1 MSAALAYYLIAITVF
16 FACNALMVMGLNMQ
30 FGLAGVINLAYYVLV
45 AAGGY
50 LVALSVV
57 GPASAQGGGIITYVG
72 GWHLPW
78 WGGWIVAAVGGA
90 AVAALITLVVVRRL
104 RSDYLAIG
112 TLALGAVAYL
122 LVGNTSSFLNGWTG
136 LSGVNTPL
144 SNLPGLSRLGHSLV
158 FAILTLL
165 LVALGV
171 WMSRRLTISP
181 FGRALRAIRDN
192 ENTAAS
198 CGKDVAQ
205 LRLKAMLIGGV
216 FAAFGGAL
224 FIQYIGS
231 ISPAMWAVPETIVM
245 FAALIVGGR
254 GNTWGAILG
263 AALVPVG
270 FLEAT
275 RFLPAI
281 GNNPDI
287 VPALRW
293 VAIGLLLMG
302 FLYFRPQGILPERR
316 TLVRSRPPAKREAS
330 AAAGPIGG
338 GIGAAGMSP
347 GAGGSTAGG
356 TPDRTPAHTLL
367 AVEHVSKS
375 FGGVHAVSDASFEVA
390 RGSITALIGPN
401 GAGKSTMLGVIAG
414 ALRPD
419 AGTVRLEGRAIPAL
433 PHAVARARVGRTFQI
448 PQEFP
453 TLTVLENLM
462 VAPLHQPGEGVW
474 TSMLAPGRWRSAQQ
488 PDLDHAWELLEL
500 FDLERLA
507 HEYAA
512 NLSGGQKKLL
522 EFARALQSRPNLL
535 LLDEPMAGVNPE
547 LAASL
552 ERHIRTI
559 ADGGITVLMVEHEMG
574 IVERI
579 CDPII
584 VMDQGRV
591 LAQGSFDEI
600 SGNRDVVTAYL
611 GGGIHA

>member
-1 MSAALAYYLIAITVF
+1 MSAALAYYLIALTVF

-30 FGLAGVINLAYYVLV
+30 FGLAGIINLAYYVLV

-50 LVALSVV
+50 LAALSVI
-57 GPASAQGGGIITYVG
+57 GPASAQGAGIVTYVG

-78 WGGWIVAAVGGA
+78 WAAWVVAAIGGA
-90 AVAALITLVVVRRL
+90 AIAALITLVVVRRL

-122 LVGNTSSFLNGWTG
+122 LVGNTSAFLNGWSG
-136 LSGVNTPL
+136 LSGVGTPL
-144 SNLPGLSRLGHSLV
+144 SDLPGLSRVGHSLV
-158 FAILTLL
+158 FGILTLV
-165 LVALGV
+165 LVALGA
-171 WMSRRLTISP
+171 WMSRRLTVSP

-192 ENTAAS
+192 EHTAAA

-205 LRLKAMLIGGV
+205 LRLKAMVIGGV
-216 FAAFGGAL
+216 FAALGGAL

-254 GNTWGAILG
+254 GNTWGALLG

-275 RFLPAI
+275 RFLPTI

-287 VPALRW
+287 LPALRW

-302 FLYFRPQGILPERR
+302 FLYFRPEGLLPERR
-316 TLVRSRPPAKREAS
+316 TLLHTVPPQRPAQ
-330 AAAGPIGG
+330 
-338 GIGAAGMSP
+338 
-347 GAGGSTAGG
+347 AGG
-356 TPDRTPAHTLL
+356 TLAGVGPSGTGTAPASTPAVGQPLL
-367 AVEHVSKS
+367 RVERVSKS
-375 FGGVHAVSDASFEVA
+375 FGGVHAVREASLDVHS
-390 RGSITALIGPN
+390 GSITALIGPN

-414 ALRPD
+414 AIRPD
-419 AGTVRLEGRAIPAL
+419 TGTVRLAGRAMPAL
-433 PHAVARARVGRTFQI
+433 PHAVARAGVGRTFQI
-448 PQEFP
+448 PQEFH

-462 VAPLHQPGEGVW
+462 VAPLHQSGENVW
-474 TSMLAPGRWRSAQQ
+474 TSMLAPGRWRHAQQ
-488 PDLDHAWELLEL
+488 ADLDHAWELLAL
-500 FDLERLA
+500 FNLDHLA

-522 EFARALQSRPNLL
+522 EFARALQSRPKVL

-547 LAASL
+547 LATSL

-559 ADGGITVLMVEHEMG
+559 SDRGITVLMVEHEMG

-579 CDPII
+579 CDPVI

-591 LAQGSFDEI
+591 LAQGSFRQI
-600 SGNRDVVTAYL
+600 SENRDVVTAYL
-611 GGGIHA
+611 GGGVHA